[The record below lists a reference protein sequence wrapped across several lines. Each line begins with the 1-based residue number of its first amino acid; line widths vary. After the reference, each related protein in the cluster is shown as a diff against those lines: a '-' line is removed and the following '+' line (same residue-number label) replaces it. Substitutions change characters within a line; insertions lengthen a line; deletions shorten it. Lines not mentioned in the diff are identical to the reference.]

1 MLKKSA
7 IVFFLLYLT
16 SCYHPTQEVIQ
27 GKCIYYDDKNK
38 IVYIDDDI
46 DDELTSDIEN
56 IAIYVNSAQIGAKPF
71 PNDWLRISFK
81 KEEKK
86 LTAFKVMNLTRQKK
100 LLSDIGIEVTENGLK
115 RKQ

>member
-27 GKCIYYDDKNK
+27 GKCIYYDDENK
-38 IVYIDDDI
+38 IVYNDN
-46 DDELTSDIEN
+46 ELTSVIEN
-56 IAIYVNSAQIGAKPF
+56 IAIDVNSAQIGAKPL
-71 PNDWLRISFK
+71 PSDWLRISFK

-115 RKQ
+115 KKQ